1 LPRGR
6 TVTWEV
12 ATLLPSATLVA
23 GTVTLVEAATE
34 GAVNRPLLD
43 IAPKLA
49 CQVTAVLLVDVK
61 AAENCCRPPD
71 EIVAVAGETLIAILF
86 CGTTVTSETA
96 LLAGSDA
103 LVATTVTLVE
113 DVTVG
118 AVNRP
123 LCEIMPALARQKMV
137 ELPIPLL
144 ALDVSLD
151 VRVAEN
157 CCWAPEEIVTVDGER
172 LILAFELLE
181 PVDGCTPAGEIPA
194 QLTHRQVKAER
205 RIAVPSC
212 QTKRIDALPCW

>member
-1 LPRGR
+1 MPRGR

-23 GTVTLVEAATE
+23 VTVTLVEAATE

-43 IAPKLA
+43 IDPALA

-61 AAENCCRPPD
+61 AAENCCLPPD
-71 EIVAVAGETLIAILF
+71 EIVAVAGEMLIAILF